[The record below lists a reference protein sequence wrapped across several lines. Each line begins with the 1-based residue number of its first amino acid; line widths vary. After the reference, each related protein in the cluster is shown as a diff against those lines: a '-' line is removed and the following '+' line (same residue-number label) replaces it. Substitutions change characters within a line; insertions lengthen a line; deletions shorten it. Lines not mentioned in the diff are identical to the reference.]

1 MENNEILKQVII
13 GMVAAVVS
21 FAIMA
26 IACVLLH
33 IIMP

>member
-1 MENNEILKQVII
+1 MESKEILKQVII
-13 GMVAAVVS
+13 GMVAAVAT

-26 IACVLLH
+26 IACVILH

>member
-13 GMVAAVVS
+13 GMVSAVGA

-26 IACVLLH
+26 IACVILH

>member
-1 MENNEILKQVII
+1 MENKEILKQVFI
-13 GMVAAVVS
+13 GMVAAVAS

-26 IACVLLH
+26 IACVILH

>member
-1 MENNEILKQVII
+1 MENKEILKQVII
-13 GMVAAVVS
+13 GMVAAVAS